1 VYHATILDQAAAD
14 ERVIVGLW
22 SENNGREAD
31 RIAAIAA
38 RGREAQRRARQ
49 KLIREQLRPVR

>member
-1 VYHATILDQAAAD
+1 MYHATILDQAAAD